1 MELLDKDDTV
11 TIHQRNLRILAI
23 EMYKISNDL
32 SPLFMKDLKTEICI
46 PYNARS
52 TTKVVKDDDGNYR
65 CMKKSN
71 YNLPAIKTA
80 SYGFESIRYLGPKIW
95 ILVPDELIGLTS
107 LETFKKKA

>member
-1 MELLDKDDTV
+1 MCFHGGQKDILIKAEVQINLNFVELLDKDDTV

-71 YNLPAIKTA
+71 YN
-80 SYGFESIRYLGPKIW
+80 SN
-95 ILVPDELIGLTS
+95 
-107 LETFKKKA
+107 KKNCLQS